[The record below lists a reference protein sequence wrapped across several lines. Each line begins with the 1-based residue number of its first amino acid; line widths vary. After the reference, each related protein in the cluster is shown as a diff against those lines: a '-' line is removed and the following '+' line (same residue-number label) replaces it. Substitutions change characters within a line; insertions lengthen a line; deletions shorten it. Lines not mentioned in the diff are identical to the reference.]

1 MITIK
6 RLEFNPFRENT
17 YVLSDDTGE
26 CLILDP
32 GCQEPEEQDLLLAH
46 FEENDLKPVK
56 MVNTHCHIDHILG
69 TAFMYDQFKLPFL
82 IHPLEKPL
90 LTASIAQGE
99 FFGLEVQTPPDPSG
113 FLNQGDTVT
122 FGDSVFEVIHIPG
135 HSPGGIVLLN
145 KEQQCIFTGD
155 VLFQGSIGR
164 TDLPGGNYDSLVS
177 SIREKLLIL
186 DPEIRVYPGHG
197 PDTTIG
203 IEKQSN
209 PFFNISS
216 NKY

>member
-1 MITIK
+1 MISIK
-6 RLEFNPFRENT
+6 RFEFNLFRENT
-17 YVLSDDTGE
+17 YVISDDTGE

-32 GCQEPEEQDLLLAH
+32 GCQEPEEQDLLLAY
-46 FEENDLKPVK
+46 FNENHLKPVK
-56 MVNTHCHIDHILG
+56 IVNTHCHIDHILG
-69 TAFMYDQFKLPFL
+69 TTFLTDQFKLPFL

-99 FFGLEVQTPPDPSG
+99 FFGLEVQIPPEPTDY
-113 FLNQGDTVT
+113 LNEGDTVT
-122 FGDSVFEVIHIPG
+122 FGNSMFEVIHIPG

-145 KEQQCIFTGD
+145 KEQQCMFTGD

-164 TDLPGGNYDSLVS
+164 TDLPGGDYDSLVN
-177 SIREKLLIL
+177 SIRQKLLIL

-203 IEKQSN
+203 IENQSN
-209 PFFNISS
+209 PFFQ
-216 NKY
+216 

>member
-6 RLEFNPFRENT
+6 RFEFNPFRENT
-17 YVLSDDTGE
+17 YVISDRTGE

-32 GCQEPEEQDLLLAH
+32 GCQEPEEQELLLAY
-46 FEENDLKPVK
+46 FEENALKPVK

-69 TAFMYDQFKLPFL
+69 TAFLHDHFMLPFL
-82 IHPLEKPL
+82 IHPSEKPL
-90 LTASIAQGE
+90 LTASMAQGE
-99 FFGLEVQTPPDPSG
+99 FFGIEVQTPPEPTG
-113 FLNQGDTVT
+113 FLNEGDTVR

-145 KEQQCIFTGD
+145 IDQQCLFTGD

-164 TDLPGGNYDSLVS
+164 TDLPGGDYQSLVS
-177 SIREKLLIL
+177 SISRKLLIL
-186 DPEIRVYPGHG
+186 DPVVRVYPGHG

-203 IEKQSN
+203 TEKRSN
-209 PFFNISS
+209 PFFS
-216 NKY
+216 

>member
-6 RLEFNPFRENT
+6 RLVFNPFRENT
-17 YVLSDDTGE
+17 YVISDDTRE
-26 CLILDP
+26 CLIVDP

-56 MVNTHCHIDHILG
+56 IVNTHCHIDHILG
-69 TAFMYDQFKLPFL
+69 TAFLHDQFQLPFL
-82 IHPLEKPL
+82 IHPSEQPL

-99 FFGLEVQTPPDPSG
+99 FFGLEVQTPPEPTG
-113 FLNQGDTVT
+113 FLNEGDTVT
-122 FGDSVFEVIHIPG
+122 FGDSMFEVIHIPG

-145 KEQQCIFTGD
+145 RDQQCLFSGD

-164 TDLPGGNYDSLVS
+164 TDLPGGDYDSLVS
-177 SIREKLLIL
+177 SIRQKLLIL
-186 DPEIRVYPGHG
+186 DPEVRVYPGHG

-209 PFFNISS
+209 PFFS
-216 NKY
+216 

>member
-1 MITIK
+1 MISIK
-6 RLEFNPFRENT
+6 RFEFNPFSENT
-17 YVLSDDTGE
+17 YVISDDTGE

-32 GCQEPEEQDLLLAH
+32 GCQEPEEQDLLLAY
-46 FEENDLKPVK
+46 FKENHLKPVK
-56 MVNTHCHIDHILG
+56 IVNTHCHIDHILG
-69 TAFMYDQFKLPFL
+69 TAFLHDQLKLPFL

-99 FFGLEVQTPPDPSG
+99 FFGLEVQIPPEPTDY
-113 FLNQGDTVT
+113 LNEGDTVT
-122 FGDSVFEVIHIPG
+122 FGNSMFEVIHIPG

-145 KEQQCIFTGD
+145 KEQQCMFTGD

-164 TDLPGGNYDSLVS
+164 TDLPGGDYDSLVN
-177 SIREKLLIL
+177 SIRQKLLIL

-203 IEKQSN
+203 IENQSN
-209 PFFNISS
+209 PFFQ
-216 NKY
+216 

>member
-6 RLEFNPFRENT
+6 RFEFNPFRENT

-26 CLILDP
+26 CLIVDP

-46 FEENDLKPVK
+46 FEENDLEPVK

-69 TAFMYDQFKLPFL
+69 TAFLHDQFKLPFL
-82 IHPLEKPL
+82 IHPQEKPL

-99 FFGLEVQTPPDPSG
+99 FFGLDVQTPPEPTD
-113 FLNQGDTVT
+113 FLNEGDTVT
-122 FGDSVFEVIHIPG
+122 FGDLLFEVIHIPG

-145 KEQQCIFTGD
+145 REQQCIFTGD

-164 TDLPGGNYDSLVS
+164 TDLPGGDFDSLVN

-209 PFFNISS
+209 PFFNFFY
-216 NKY
+216 K

>member
-6 RLEFNPFRENT
+6 RFEFNPFRENT

-26 CLILDP
+26 CLIVDP

-46 FEENDLKPVK
+46 FEENDLEPVK

-69 TAFMYDQFKLPFL
+69 TAFLHDQFKLPFL
-82 IHPLEKPL
+82 IHPQEKPL
-90 LTASIAQGE
+90 LKASIAQGE
-99 FFGLEVQTPPDPSG
+99 FFGLKVQTPPEPTG
-113 FLNQGDTVT
+113 FLNEGDTVT
-122 FGDSVFEVIHIPG
+122 FGDSMFEVIHIPG

-145 KEQQCIFTGD
+145 REQQCMITGD

-164 TDLPGGNYDSLVS
+164 TDLPGGDYDNLVNG
-177 SIREKLLIL
+177 IREKLLIL

-209 PFFNISS
+209 PFF
-216 NKY
+216 

>member
-26 CLILDP
+26 CLIVDP
-32 GCQEPEEQDLLLAH
+32 GCYEAGEQDLILDY
-46 FEENDLKPVK
+46 FEENQLKPVK
-56 MVNTHCHIDHILG
+56 IVNTHCHVDHILG
-69 TAFMYDQFKLPFL
+69 AAFLHEKFKLPFL
-82 IHPLEKPL
+82 IHPEEKPM

-99 FFGLEVQTPPDPSG
+99 LFGLEVKTPPEPTD
-113 FLNQGDTVT
+113 FLNEGDTIT
-122 FGDSVFEVIHIPG
+122 FGKSVFAVIHIPG

-145 KEQQCIFTGD
+145 KDQQCMFTGD

-164 TDLPGGNYDSLVS
+164 TDLPGGDYESLVS
-177 SIREKLLIL
+177 SIRQKLLIL

-197 PDTTIG
+197 PDTSIG
-203 IEKQSN
+203 IENQLN
-209 PFFNISS
+209 PFFQ
-216 NKY
+216 

>member
-1 MITIK
+1 MISIK
-6 RLEFNPFRENT
+6 RFEFNPFRENT
-17 YVLSDDTGE
+17 YVISDDTGE
-26 CLILDP
+26 CLIMDP
-32 GCQEPEEQDLLLAH
+32 GCQEPEEQDLLLAY

-56 MVNTHCHIDHILG
+56 IVNTHCHIDHILG
-69 TAFMYDQFKLPFL
+69 TAFLHDQLKLPFL

-99 FFGLEVQTPPDPSG
+99 FFGLEVQPPPEPTDY
-113 FLNQGDTVT
+113 LNEGDTVT
-122 FGDSVFEVIHIPG
+122 FGKSMFEVIHIPG

-145 KEQQCIFTGD
+145 KEQQCMFTGD

-164 TDLPGGNYDSLVS
+164 TDLPGGDYDSLVN
-177 SIREKLLIL
+177 SIRQKLLLL

-203 IEKQSN
+203 IENQSN
-209 PFFNISS
+209 PFFQ
-216 NKY
+216 

>member
-1 MITIK
+1 M
-6 RLEFNPFRENT
+6 
-17 YVLSDDTGE
+17 
-26 CLILDP
+26 DP

-164 TDLPGGNYDSLVS
+164 TDLPGGDYDSLVS

-209 PFFNISS
+209 PFFNISY
-216 NKY
+216 K